1 MIVDHSWGFVKFRA
15 SMYQD
20 HAAIR
25 SLSTG
30 EQAFCTA
37 CRAVILDVLPGR
49 QLVVCLVCPTGNCEL
64 GFSDVS
70 ISASPAPHP
79 HSLQSKLFPTH
90 DLSGLSHLTPSGRK
104 YKVNS
109 WAHMTNLRLG
119 LLVGVVWANKM
130 QLQSMHVPATLAE
143 RTQLSVVHRLLTIPL
158 HT

>member
-1 MIVDHSWGFVKFRA
+1 MLTIPGGLSNSVHRCIKITLRSAASLQANKLFVRLVGRSSWMCYRDGTWWYA
-15 SMYQD
+15 WY
-20 HAAIR
+20 A
-25 SLSTG
+25 
-30 EQAFCTA
+30 
-37 CRAVILDVLPGR
+37 
-49 QLVVCLVCPTGNCEL
+49 QLGTVNWGSPMSV
-64 GFSDVS
+64 
-70 ISASPAPHP
+70 ISASPAPHS

-90 DLSGLSHLTPSGRK
+90 VLSGLSHLTPSGRK